1 MTRIRPSSNRAV
13 VSDHAIQQRSGSA
26 PKPVATSSSCRKKNQ
41 YCSPLLLSVEHEL
54 NSVSVQ
60 NIDLE
65 TVFPM
70 TQENYDEFRS
80 NVMLLGGIFLYVY
93 TLAAMTDHGAVQ
105 GAMERYLPPYV
116 FRCCSFIPQLF
127 FLWIIFACT
136 LAAAHFPAVC
146 KLEDGPEELQILWV
160 GFCAMLVSCLLSGV
174 QLKGVDVVMF
184 GTAFSKHRCQNAA
197 SIVSLC
203 LYWQDRI

>member
-1 MTRIRPSSNRAV
+1 MRYSSGVDQLLSQWPHR
-13 VSDHAIQQRSGSA
+13 Q
-26 PKPVATSSSCRKKNQ
+26 VAGKKNQ

-70 TQENYDEFRS
+70 TQKNYDEFRS
-80 NVMLLGGIFLYVY
+80 NVMLLGGIFLYTY
-93 TLAAMTDHGAVQ
+93 TLAAMTDHGSVQ
-105 GAMERYLPPYV
+105 GAMERYLPRYV
-116 FRCCSFIPQLF
+116 FRCCSFISQLF

-146 KLEDGPEELQILWV
+146 KFEDGPEELQILWV
-160 GFCAMLVSCLLSGV
+160 GFCSMLVSCLLSGV
-174 QLKGVDVVMF
+174 QVNGVDVMMF
-184 GTAFSKHRCQNAA
+184 GTHFSKHHCQNAA
-197 SIVSLC
+197 SIVSVCSYL
-203 LYWQDRI
+203 QDRI